1 MFTEL
6 LQVLNSELT
15 HVSLNIVDLTSTYF
29 FALVQFKSSR
39 YILGIIFF
47 IAITIAVLHSVK
59 SCVDTNR
66 ASQIQNSTL
75 YLYINDK
82 PVCRGLQGFN
92 GHVYSFTCSDGT
104 KYKGLTNFYTR
115 NHK

>member
-1 MFTEL
+1 MRIPKVVHDDQRKQADL
-6 LQVLNSELT
+6 PCLQDIRRQPKI
-15 HVSLNIVDLTSTYF
+15 HQGQMQMKDL
-29 FALVQFKSSR
+29 
-39 YILGIIFF
+39 LGIIFF
-47 IAITIAVLHSVK
+47 IAIVIAALYSVK

-82 PVCRGLQGFN
+82 PVCRGLQEFN
-92 GHVYSFTCSDGT
+92 GRVYSFTCTDGT

-115 NHK
+115 EHK

>member
-1 MFTEL
+1 MRIPQVVHDDKRKQADL
-6 LQVLNSELT
+6 PCLQDIRRQPKI
-15 HVSLNIVDLTSTYF
+15 HQGQMHMKD
-29 FALVQFKSSR
+29 
-39 YILGIIFF
+39 ILAINFL
-47 IAITIAVLHSVK
+47 IAISIALLHGVK
-59 SCVDTNR
+59 SCVDTDR

-82 PVCRGLQGFN
+82 PVCRGLQKYSGR
-92 GHVYSFTCSDGT
+92 VYSFTCSDGT

>member
-1 MFTEL
+1 MRIPQVVHDGRKPKADL
-6 LQVLNSELT
+6 PCLQ
-15 HVSLNIVDLTSTYF
+15 DLRR
-29 FALVQFKSSR
+29 QPKIHQGQMQMKD
-39 YILGIIFF
+39 ILGIIFF
-47 IAITIAVLHSVK
+47 IAITIALLHSVK
-59 SCVDTNR
+59 SCVDTDR

-92 GHVYSFTCSDGT
+92 GRVYSFTCSDGT